1 MPFIVVSPRL
11 DNLLIFLLKYLLVFK
26 LKEVFIPCV

>member
-1 MPFIVVSPRL
+1 MPFTVVSPRL

>member
-1 MPFIVVSPRL
+1 MPFTVVSPRL
-11 DNLLIFLLKYLLVFK
+11 DNLHILLLKYLLVFK